1 MDRSPHPTVNA
12 APPPRVSIC
21 ISAYNVERFLGE
33 ALRSILGQTY
43 RNTEIILVDNGSAD
57 RTFEVAGSFA
67 DERLRCF
74 RLPDNIGG
82 AQAEN
87 PAPPPAPRAPPP
99 RRPPVG
105 VLNERLLR
113 YRHAKTQWSQRWKRL
128 RTEPDRALDVMELY
142 LEKDGWRG
150 RLSAADLRELLYQ
163 RCDDAT
169 TRAANA
175 VIQGDAAMARGL

>member
-43 RNTEIILVDNGSAD
+43 RNTEIILVDTGSAD

-82 AQAEN
+82 YQAMN
-87 PAPPPAPRAPPP
+87 LVA
-99 RRPPVG
+99 
-105 VLNERLLR
+105 
-113 YRHAKTQWSQRWKRL
+113 SQ
-128 RTEPDRALDVMELY
+128 
-142 LEKDGWRG
+142 
-150 RLSAADLRELLYQ
+150 
-163 RCDDAT
+163 
-169 TRAANA
+169 
-175 VIQGDAAMARGL
+175 ARGELVAIYHSDDVYEPTIVEKEVAYLASHPEAGA